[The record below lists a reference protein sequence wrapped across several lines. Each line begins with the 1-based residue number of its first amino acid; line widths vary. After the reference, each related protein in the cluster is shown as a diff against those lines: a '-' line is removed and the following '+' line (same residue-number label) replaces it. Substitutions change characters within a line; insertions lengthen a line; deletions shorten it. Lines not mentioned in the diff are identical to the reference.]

1 MGDNKALAWK
11 PSHSSNLLNPLV
23 IKLVGH
29 GDMFKKFNASED
41 IAGRQNVKSSVQRA
55 VRTKIV
61 ETFPLLEPYME
72 EIIPKKSQLSL
83 IKWYESWTSSANR
96 LVGSIFRY

>member
-1 MGDNKALAWK
+1 MRSNKALAWK
-11 PSHSSNLLNPLV
+11 PFHSKRNPLV

-83 IKWYESWTSSANR
+83 IKWYLR
-96 LVGSIFRY
+96 ILHVFG